1 MHLLNSIL
9 NGDNLKDTI
18 MKKIY
23 YLILGAVL
31 AMAVSCQEPQFIEP
45 TVDRQGITS
54 LTAYFT
60 TGKYVD
66 QELAKLNVTD
76 ENMDYYVIEIPWFFP
91 EETEDPTTIYMSN
104 LRIRAELAPNCKID
118 PPLTVLDLNQENK
131 FTFTN
136 NKGESRDII
145 ITGKRTK
152 FRRTDLI
159 SFNLLGTFPC
169 EGFVDNDLRKIY
181 LFTNDDLTGYTA
193 EVVPCVHA
201 TIKNPEQLAKPKD
214 YNKPQKITVVA
225 HDGVTET
232 EYTITKEAPTKIPYG
247 FNAGSAK
254 ELFSVNPG
262 NIGFPA
268 YTELV
273 NPSVG
278 VLEGKLVINMG
289 NGTAPKYLNGVTG
302 VLEGEL
308 NIGAVQADGMTSDE
322 GGNLVF
328 TNKAAGGEAVN
339 IYTMNSLSATPELFH
354 SFTNETTFVVGSV
367 VRVIGDIK
375 SDARMIL
382 THEGVSGVTS
392 ASIVT
397 QLVISG
403 GQVVEQAVIDYAAV
417 YPGWGETATHYAKVT
432 PVSLDPAGGVMV
444 SHYGN
449 SVTVGEDSHY
459 YLAHIDGKMSKSEK
473 DLFDV
478 DYCNWGK
485 NPNSMDAKRFNNATY
500 LAHFI
505 TTQFPAWGQYPGL
518 YIYDISSP
526 ATIKTADPVVMNSAL
541 KQYNETNAEASNA
554 SGDVVISQSA
564 DGFKLFV
571 YYFDH
576 YAQTIG
582 GYSVNCI
589 KM

>member
-1 MHLLNSIL
+1 MN
-9 NGDNLKDTI
+9 

-23 YLILGAVL
+23 YLILVAVL
-31 AMAVSCQEPQFIEP
+31 ALVASCQKPQFIPP
-45 TVDRQGITS
+45 TAERQGITS

-66 QELAKLNVTD
+66 QQLAKLDVTD
-76 ENMDYYVIEIPWFFP
+76 ENMDYFVIEIPWYFP
-91 EETEDPTTIYMSN
+91 EETEDPTTIYMSA

-136 NKGESRDII
+136 NKGESRPIT

-152 FRRTDLI
+152 FRRTDLM
-159 SFNLLGTFPC
+159 SFNVVGTFPC
-169 EGFVDNDLRKIY
+169 EGFIDNELRKVY
-181 LFTNDDLTGYTA
+181 LFTNDDLSGYTA
-193 EVVPCVHA
+193 EATACVHA
-201 TIKNPEQLAKPKD
+201 NIKNPEELAKPKD
-214 YNKPQKITVVA
+214 YNKPQTITVIA
-225 HDGVTET
+225 QDGVTET
-232 EYTITKEAPTKIPYG
+232 VYTITKEAPTKIPYG
-247 FNAGSAK
+247 FNAESAK

-262 NIGFPA
+262 NLGFPA

-273 NPSVG
+273 NPSIA
-278 VLEGKLVINMG
+278 VLESKVVISMG
-289 NGTAPKYLNGVTG
+289 NGTAPKYLNGITG

-308 NIGAVQADGMTSDE
+308 NLGAAKADGMTSDE
-322 GGNLVF
+322 GGNLIL
-328 TNKAAGGEAVN
+328 TNKAAGGETVN
-339 IYTMNSLSATPELFH
+339 IYTTNSLTATPELFY
-354 SFTNETTFVVGSV
+354 SFTNESTLVVGNV

-392 ASIVT
+392 TGLVT
-397 QLVISG
+397 QLVIRD
-403 GQVVEQAVIDYAAV
+403 GQVVEKTSVDYLSV

-432 PVSLDPAGGVMV
+432 PVSVDLASGVMV

-449 SVTVGEDSHY
+449 SVTIGEDSHY
-459 YLAHIDGKMSKSEK
+459 FLAYIDGKMNKTEK

-485 NPNSMDAKRFNNATY
+485 SPNSMDAKRFNNATY
-500 LAHFI
+500 LAHFV
-505 TTQFPAWGQYPGL
+505 TTQFPAWGQNPGL
-518 YIYDISSP
+518 YIYDISTP
-526 ATIKTADPVVMNSAL
+526 ASIKAADPVVKNMSIT
-541 KQYNETNAEASNA
+541 QYNAQNAEASNA

-564 DGFKLFV
+564 DGFKMFV

>member
-1 MHLLNSIL
+1 
-9 NGDNLKDTI
+9 

-23 YLILGAVL
+23 YLILVAVL
-31 AMAVSCQEPQFIEP
+31 ALVASCQKPQFIPP
-45 TVDRQGITS
+45 TAERQGITS

-66 QELAKLNVTD
+66 QQLAKLDVTD
-76 ENMDYYVIEIPWFFP
+76 ENMDYFVIEIPWYFP
-91 EETEDPTTIYMSN
+91 EETEDPTTIYMSA

-136 NKGESRDII
+136 NKGESRPIT

-152 FRRTDLI
+152 FRRTDLM
-159 SFNLLGTFPC
+159 SFNVVGTFPC
-169 EGFVDNDLRKIY
+169 EGFIDNDLRKVY
-181 LFTNDDLTGYTA
+181 LFTNDDLSGYTA
-193 EVVPCVHA
+193 EATACVHA
-201 TIKNPEQLAKPKD
+201 SIKNPEELAKPKD
-214 YNKPQKITVVA
+214 YNKPQTITVIA
-225 HDGVTET
+225 QDGVTET

-247 FNAGSAK
+247 FNAESAK

-262 NIGFPA
+262 NLGFPA

-273 NPSVG
+273 NPSIA
-278 VLEGKLVINMG
+278 VLESKVVISMG
-289 NGTAPKYLNGVTG
+289 NGTAPKYLNGITG

-308 NIGAVQADGMTSDE
+308 NLGAAKADGMTSDE
-322 GGNLVF
+322 GGNLIL
-328 TNKAAGGEAVN
+328 TNKAAGGETVN
-339 IYTMNSLSATPELFH
+339 IYTTNSLTAAPELFY
-354 SFTNETTFVVGSV
+354 SFTNESTLVVGNV

-392 ASIVT
+392 TGLVT
-397 QLVISG
+397 QLVIRG
-403 GQVVEQAVIDYAAV
+403 GQVVEKTSVDYLSV

-432 PVSLDPAGGVMV
+432 PVSVDLASGVMV

-449 SVTVGEDSHY
+449 SVTIGEDSHY
-459 YLAHIDGKMSKSEK
+459 FLAYIDGKMNKTEK

-485 NPNSMDAKRFNNATY
+485 SPNSMDAKRFNNATY
-500 LAHFI
+500 LAHFV
-505 TTQFPAWGQYPGL
+505 TTQFPAWGQNPGL
-518 YIYDISSP
+518 YIYDISTP
-526 ATIKTADPVVMNSAL
+526 ASIKAADPVVKNMSIT
-541 KQYNETNAEASNA
+541 QYNAQNAEASNA

-564 DGFKLFV
+564 DGFKMFV

>member
-1 MHLLNSIL
+1 
-9 NGDNLKDTI
+9 

-23 YLILGAVL
+23 YLILVAVL
-31 AMAVSCQEPQFIEP
+31 ALVASCQKPQFIPP
-45 TVDRQGITS
+45 TAERQGITS

-66 QELAKLNVTD
+66 QQLAKLDVTD
-76 ENMDYYVIEIPWFFP
+76 ENMDYFVIEIPWYFP
-91 EETEDPTTIYMSN
+91 EETEDPTTIYMSA

-136 NKGESRDII
+136 NKGESRPIT

-152 FRRTDLI
+152 FRRTDLM
-159 SFNLLGTFPC
+159 SFNVVGTFPC
-169 EGFVDNDLRKIY
+169 EGFIDNELRKVY
-181 LFTNDDLTGYTA
+181 LFTNDDLSGYTA
-193 EVVPCVHA
+193 EATACVHA
-201 TIKNPEQLAKPKD
+201 SIKNPEELAKPKD
-214 YNKPQKITVVA
+214 YNKPQTITVIA
-225 HDGVTET
+225 QDGVTET

-247 FNAGSAK
+247 FNAESAK

-262 NIGFPA
+262 NLGFPA

-273 NPSVG
+273 NPSIA
-278 VLEGKLVINMG
+278 VLESKVVISMG
-289 NGTAPKYLNGVTG
+289 NGTAPKYLNGITG

-308 NIGAVQADGMTSDE
+308 NLGAAKADGMTSDE
-322 GGNLVF
+322 GGNLIL
-328 TNKAAGGEAVN
+328 TNKATGGETVN
-339 IYTMNSLSATPELFH
+339 IYTTNSLTAAPELFY
-354 SFTNETTFVVGSV
+354 SFTNESTLVVGNV

-392 ASIVT
+392 TGLVT
-397 QLVISG
+397 QLVIRD
-403 GQVVEQAVIDYAAV
+403 GQVVEKTSVDYLSV

-432 PVSLDPAGGVMV
+432 PVSVDLASGVMV

-449 SVTVGEDSHY
+449 SVTIGEDSHY
-459 YLAHIDGKMSKSEK
+459 FLAYIDGKMNKTEK

-485 NPNSMDAKRFNNATY
+485 SPNSMDAKRFNNATY
-500 LAHFI
+500 LAHFV
-505 TTQFPAWGQYPGL
+505 TTQFPAWGQNPGL
-518 YIYDISSP
+518 YIYDISTP
-526 ATIKTADPVVMNSAL
+526 ASIKAADPVVKNMSIT
-541 KQYNETNAEASNA
+541 QYNAQNAEASNA

-564 DGFKLFV
+564 DGFKMFV

-589 KM
+589 NM

>member
-1 MHLLNSIL
+1 MN
-9 NGDNLKDTI
+9 

-23 YLILGAVL
+23 YLISVAVL
-31 AMAVSCQEPQFIEP
+31 ALVASCQKPQFIPP
-45 TVDRQGITS
+45 TAERQGITS

-66 QELAKLNVTD
+66 QQLAKLDVTD
-76 ENMDYYVIEIPWFFP
+76 ENMDYFVIEIPWYFP
-91 EETEDPTTIYMSN
+91 EETEDPTTIYMSA

-136 NKGESRDII
+136 NKGESRPIT

-152 FRRTDLI
+152 FRRTDLM
-159 SFNLLGTFPC
+159 SFNVVGTFPC
-169 EGFVDNDLRKIY
+169 EGFIDNELRKVY
-181 LFTNDDLTGYTA
+181 LFTNDDLSGYTA
-193 EVVPCVHA
+193 EATACVHA
-201 TIKNPEQLAKPKD
+201 NIKNPEELAKPKD
-214 YNKPQKITVVA
+214 YNKPQTITVIA
-225 HDGVTET
+225 QDGVTET

-247 FNAGSAK
+247 FNAESAK

-262 NIGFPA
+262 NLGFPA

-273 NPSVG
+273 NPSIA
-278 VLEGKLVINMG
+278 VLESKVVISMG
-289 NGTAPKYLNGVTG
+289 NGTAPKYLNGITG

-308 NIGAVQADGMTSDE
+308 NLGAAKADGMTSDE
-322 GGNLVF
+322 GGNLIL
-328 TNKAAGGEAVN
+328 TNKAAGGETVN
-339 IYTMNSLSATPELFH
+339 IYTTNSLTAAPELFY
-354 SFTNETTFVVGSV
+354 SFTNESTLVVGNV

-392 ASIVT
+392 TGLVT
-397 QLVISG
+397 QLVIRD
-403 GQVVEQAVIDYAAV
+403 GQVVEKTSVDYLSV

-432 PVSLDPAGGVMV
+432 PVSVDLASGVMV

-449 SVTVGEDSHY
+449 SVTIGEDSHY
-459 YLAHIDGKMSKSEK
+459 FLAYIDGKMNKTEK

-485 NPNSMDAKRFNNATY
+485 SPNSMDAKRFNNATY
-500 LAHFI
+500 LAHFV
-505 TTQFPAWGQYPGL
+505 TTQFPAWGQNPGL
-518 YIYDISSP
+518 YIYDISTP
-526 ATIKTADPVVMNSAL
+526 ASIKAADPVVKNMSIT
-541 KQYNETNAEASNA
+541 QYNAQNAEASNA

-564 DGFKLFV
+564 DGFKMFV

>member
-1 MHLLNSIL
+1 MN
-9 NGDNLKDTI
+9 

-23 YLILGAVL
+23 YLILVAVL
-31 AMAVSCQEPQFIEP
+31 ALVASCQKPQFIPP
-45 TVDRQGITS
+45 TAERQGITS

-66 QELAKLNVTD
+66 QQLAKLDVTD
-76 ENMDYYVIEIPWFFP
+76 ENMDYFVIEIPWYFP
-91 EETEDPTTIYMSN
+91 EETEDPTTIYMSA

-136 NKGESRDII
+136 NKGESRPIT

-152 FRRTDLI
+152 FRRTDLM
-159 SFNLLGTFPC
+159 SFNVVGTFPC
-169 EGFVDNDLRKIY
+169 EGFIDNDLRKVY
-181 LFTNDDLTGYTA
+181 LFTNDDLSGYTA
-193 EVVPCVHA
+193 EATACVHA
-201 TIKNPEQLAKPKD
+201 SIKNPEELAKPKD
-214 YNKPQKITVVA
+214 YNKPQTITVIA
-225 HDGVTET
+225 QDGVTET

-247 FNAGSAK
+247 FNAESAK

-262 NIGFPA
+262 NLGFPA

-273 NPSVG
+273 NPSIA
-278 VLEGKLVINMG
+278 VLESKVVISMG
-289 NGTAPKYLNGVTG
+289 NGTAPKYLNGITG

-308 NIGAVQADGMTSDE
+308 NLGAAKADGMTSDE
-322 GGNLVF
+322 GGNLIL
-328 TNKAAGGEAVN
+328 TNKAAGGETVN
-339 IYTMNSLSATPELFH
+339 IYTTNSLTAAPELFY
-354 SFTNETTFVVGSV
+354 SFTNESTLVVGNV

-392 ASIVT
+392 TGLVT
-397 QLVISG
+397 QLVIRG
-403 GQVVEQAVIDYAAV
+403 GQVVEKTSVDYLSV

-432 PVSLDPAGGVMV
+432 PVSVDLASGVMV

-449 SVTVGEDSHY
+449 SVTIGEDSHY
-459 YLAHIDGKMSKSEK
+459 FLAYIDGKMNKTEK

-485 NPNSMDAKRFNNATY
+485 SPNSMDAKRFNNATY
-500 LAHFI
+500 LAHFV
-505 TTQFPAWGQYPGL
+505 TTQFPAWGQNPGL
-518 YIYDISSP
+518 YIYDISTP
-526 ATIKTADPVVMNSAL
+526 ASIKAADPVVKNMSIT
-541 KQYNETNAEASNA
+541 QYNAQNAEASNA

-564 DGFKLFV
+564 DGFKMFV

>member
-1 MHLLNSIL
+1 MN
-9 NGDNLKDTI
+9 

-23 YLILGAVL
+23 YLILVAVL
-31 AMAVSCQEPQFIEP
+31 ALVASCQKPQFIPP
-45 TVDRQGITS
+45 TAERQGITS

-66 QELAKLNVTD
+66 QQLAKLDVTD
-76 ENMDYYVIEIPWFFP
+76 ENMDYFVIEIPWYFP
-91 EETEDPTTIYMSN
+91 EETEDPTTIYMSA

-136 NKGESRDII
+136 NKGESRPIT

-152 FRRTDLI
+152 FRRTDLM
-159 SFNLLGTFPC
+159 SFNVVGTFPC
-169 EGFVDNDLRKIY
+169 EGFIDNELRKVY
-181 LFTNDDLTGYTA
+181 LFTNDDLSGYTA
-193 EVVPCVHA
+193 EATACVHA
-201 TIKNPEQLAKPKD
+201 NIKNPEELAKPKD
-214 YNKPQKITVVA
+214 YNKPQTITVIA
-225 HDGVTET
+225 QDGVTET

-262 NIGFPA
+262 NLGFPA

-273 NPSVG
+273 NPSIA
-278 VLEGKLVINMG
+278 VLESKVVISMG
-289 NGTAPKYLNGVTG
+289 NGTAPKYLNGITG

-308 NIGAVQADGMTSDE
+308 NLGAAKADGMTSDE
-322 GGNLVF
+322 GGNLIL
-328 TNKAAGGEAVN
+328 TNKAAGGETVN
-339 IYTMNSLSATPELFH
+339 IYTTNSLTAAPELFY
-354 SFTNETTFVVGSV
+354 SFTNESTLVVGTV

-392 ASIVT
+392 TGLVT
-397 QLVISG
+397 QLVIRD
-403 GQVVEQAVIDYAAV
+403 GQVVEKTSVDYLSV

-432 PVSLDPAGGVMV
+432 PVSVDLASGVMV

-449 SVTVGEDSHY
+449 SVTIGEDSHY
-459 YLAHIDGKMSKSEK
+459 FLAYIDGKMNKTEK

-485 NPNSMDAKRFNNATY
+485 SPNSMDAKRYNNATY
-500 LAHFI
+500 LAHFV
-505 TTQFPAWGQYPGL
+505 TTQFPAWGQNPGL
-518 YIYDISSP
+518 YIYDISTP
-526 ATIKTADPVVMNSAL
+526 ASIKAADPVVKNMSIT
-541 KQYNETNAEASNA
+541 QYNEQNAEASNA

-564 DGFKLFV
+564 DGFKMFV

>member
-1 MHLLNSIL
+1 MRSLSSIL
-9 NGDNLKDTI
+9 NGNNLIDWN
-18 MKKIY
+18 MKRIY
-23 YLILGAVL
+23 YLIFVAVL
-31 AMAVSCQEPQFIEP
+31 ALAASCQEPQFIEP
-45 TVDRQGITS
+45 TVERQGITS

-66 QELAKLNVTD
+66 QQLAKLDVAD

-118 PPLTVLDLNQENK
+118 PPLTVLDLNQENH

-136 NKGESRDII
+136 NKGESRPIV

-152 FRRTDLI
+152 FRRTDLM
-159 SFNLLGTFPC
+159 SFNVVGTFPC
-169 EGFVDNDLRKIY
+169 EGFIDNDLRKIY
-181 LFTNDDLTGYTA
+181 LFTNDDLSGYTA
-193 EVVPCVHA
+193 EASACVHA

-214 YNKPQKITVVA
+214 YNQPQKITVVA

-247 FNAGSAK
+247 FNAESAK
-254 ELFSVNPG
+254 EIFSVNPL
-262 NIGFPA
+262 NLGFPA
-268 YTELV
+268 YTEAK
-273 NPSVG
+273 NPSIA
-278 VLEGKLVINMG
+278 VLESKVVISMG
-289 NGTAPKYLNGVTG
+289 DGTAPKYLHGITG

-308 NIGAVQADGMTSDE
+308 NLGAAKADGMTSDE
-322 GGNLVF
+322 GGNLIL
-328 TNKAAGGEAVN
+328 TNKAAGGETVN
-339 IYTMNSLSATPELFH
+339 IYTTNTLSAAPQLYY
-354 SFTNETTFVVGSV
+354 SFTNETTFVVGNV

-382 THEGVSGVTS
+382 THEGVSGVTT

-397 QLVISG
+397 ELVIRG
-403 GQVVEQAVIDYAAV
+403 GAVVEQNLIDYAAV
-417 YPGWGETATHYAKVT
+417 YPGWGETSIHYAKVT
-432 PVSLDPAGGVMV
+432 PVSVDPAAGVMV

-449 SVTVGEDSHY
+449 SVTIGEDSHY

-485 NPNSMDAKRFNNATY
+485 NPNSMDAKRYNNATY

-505 TTQFPAWGQYPGL
+505 TSQFPAWGQWPGL
-518 YIYDISSP
+518 YIYDISTP
-526 ATIKTADPVVMNSAL
+526 ATIKNADPVVMNSQI
-541 KQYNETNAEASNA
+541 KQYNEQNAEASNA
-554 SGDVVISQSA
+554 CGDVVIAQSA
-564 DGFKLFV
+564 DGFKMFV

-576 YAQTIG
+576 YAQAIG

>member
-1 MHLLNSIL
+1 
-9 NGDNLKDTI
+9 

-23 YLILGAVL
+23 YLLFVSAL
-31 AMAVSCQEPQFIEP
+31 ALFSSCQEPEYIEP
-45 TVDRQGITS
+45 TAERQGITS

-60 TGKYVD
+60 TGKFVD
-66 QELAKLNVTD
+66 QQLAKLDVTD
-76 ENMDYYVIEIPWFFP
+76 ENQDYFVIEIPWFFP

-118 PPLTVLDLNQENK
+118 PPLTVLDLNQENH
-131 FTFTN
+131 FTFTDN
-136 NKGESRDII
+136 DGTSRPIV

-159 SFNLLGTFPC
+159 SFNVIGTFGC
-169 EGFVDNDLRKIY
+169 EGFVDNDARKIY
-181 LFTNDDLTGYTA
+181 LFTNDDLNGYTA
-193 EVVPCVHA
+193 EAVPCVHA
-201 TIKNPEQLAKPKD
+201 TIKNAEALARPRD
-214 YNKPQKITVVA
+214 YNKPQTITIVA

-247 FNAGSAK
+247 FNQGSAK
-254 ELFSVNPG
+254 QLFSLNPA
-262 NIGFPA
+262 NLGFPA
-268 YTELV
+268 YNEAV
-273 NPSVG
+273 NPSVA
-278 VLEGKLVINMG
+278 VLASKLVISMG

-308 NIGAVQADGMTSDE
+308 NLGSAVADGMTSDAA
-322 GGNLVF
+322 GNLIL
-328 TNKAAGGEAVN
+328 TNKAAGGETVN
-339 IYTMNSLSATPELFH
+339 IYTTNTLAGAPQLYY
-354 SFTNETTFVVGSV
+354 SFTNETTFVVGNV

-382 THEGVSGVTS
+382 THEGVSGVTVS
-392 ASIVT
+392 NIVT
-397 QLVISG
+397 ELVIRG
-403 GQVVEQAVIDYAAV
+403 GEVVEKNVIDYSPA
-417 YPGWGETATHYAKVT
+417 YPGWGETAIHYAKVT
-432 PVSLDPAGGVMV
+432 PVSVEPADGVMI
-444 SHYGN
+444 SSYSNG
-449 SVTVGEDSHY
+449 VTIGEDSHY
-459 YLAHIDGKMSKSEK
+459 YLAYINGKMAKSEK

-485 NPNSMDAKRFNNATY
+485 NPNSMTSMVYNNATY

-505 TTQFPAWGQYPGL
+505 TSQFPAWGQTPGL
-518 YIYDISSP
+518 YIYDISTPSQ
-526 ATIKTADPVVMNSAL
+526 IKAAEPVLMNM
-541 KQYNETNAEASNA
+541 NIEHFNITNAEASNA
-554 SGDVVISQSA
+554 CGDVIMSQSA

-582 GYSVNCI
+582 GYSVNSI

>member
-1 MHLLNSIL
+1 MN
-9 NGDNLKDTI
+9 

-23 YLILGAVL
+23 YLILVAVL
-31 AMAVSCQEPQFIEP
+31 ALVASCQKPQFIPP
-45 TVDRQGITS
+45 TAERQGITS

-66 QELAKLNVTD
+66 QQLAKLDVTD
-76 ENMDYYVIEIPWFFP
+76 ENMDYFVIEIPWYFP
-91 EETEDPTTIYMSN
+91 EETEDPTTIYMSA

-136 NKGESRDII
+136 NKGESRPIT

-152 FRRTDLI
+152 FRRTDLM
-159 SFNLLGTFPC
+159 SFNVVGTFPC
-169 EGFVDNDLRKIY
+169 EGFIDNELRKVY
-181 LFTNDDLTGYTA
+181 LFTNDDLSGYTA
-193 EVVPCVHA
+193 EATACVHA
-201 TIKNPEQLAKPKD
+201 NIKNPEELAKPKD
-214 YNKPQKITVVA
+214 YNKPQTITVIA
-225 HDGVTET
+225 QDGVTET

-247 FNAGSAK
+247 FNAESAK

-262 NIGFPA
+262 NLGFPA

-273 NPSVG
+273 NPSIA
-278 VLEGKLVINMG
+278 VLESKVVISMG
-289 NGTAPKYLNGVTG
+289 NGTAPKYLNGITG

-308 NIGAVQADGMTSDE
+308 NLGAAKADGMTSDE
-322 GGNLVF
+322 GGNLIL
-328 TNKAAGGEAVN
+328 TNKAAGGETVN
-339 IYTMNSLSATPELFH
+339 IYTTNSLTAAPELFY
-354 SFTNETTFVVGSV
+354 SFTNESTLVVGNV

-392 ASIVT
+392 TGLVT
-397 QLVISG
+397 QLVIRG
-403 GQVVEQAVIDYAAV
+403 GQVVEKTSVDYLSV

-432 PVSLDPAGGVMV
+432 PVSVDLASGVMV

-449 SVTVGEDSHY
+449 SVTIGEDSHY
-459 YLAHIDGKMSKSEK
+459 FLAYIDGKMNKTEK

-485 NPNSMDAKRFNNATY
+485 SPNSMDAKRFNNATY
-500 LAHFI
+500 LAHFV
-505 TTQFPAWGQYPGL
+505 TTQFPAWGQNPGL
-518 YIYDISSP
+518 YIYDISTP
-526 ATIKTADPVVMNSAL
+526 ASIKAADPVVKNMSIT
-541 KQYNETNAEASNA
+541 QYNAQNAEASNA

-564 DGFKLFV
+564 DGFKMFV

>member
-1 MHLLNSIL
+1 MN
-9 NGDNLKDTI
+9 

-23 YLILGAVL
+23 YLILVAVL
-31 AMAVSCQEPQFIEP
+31 ALTASCQKPQFIEP
-45 TVDRQGITS
+45 TAERQGITS

-66 QELAKLNVTD
+66 QQLAKLDVTD
-76 ENMDYYVIEIPWFFP
+76 ENMDYFVIEIPWYFP
-91 EETEDPTTIYMSN
+91 EETEDPTTIYMSA

-136 NKGESRDII
+136 NKGESRPIT

-152 FRRTDLI
+152 FRRTDLM
-159 SFNLLGTFPC
+159 SFNVVGTFPC
-169 EGFVDNDLRKIY
+169 EGFIDNELRKVY
-181 LFTNDDLTGYTA
+181 LFTNDDLSGYTA
-193 EVVPCVHA
+193 EATACVHA
-201 TIKNPEQLAKPKD
+201 TIKNPEELAKPKD
-214 YNKPQKITVVA
+214 YNKPQTITVIA
-225 HDGVTET
+225 QDGVTET

-247 FNAGSAK
+247 FNAASAK

-262 NIGFPA
+262 NLGFPA

-273 NPSVG
+273 NPSIA
-278 VLEGKLVINMG
+278 VLETKVVISMG
-289 NGTAPKYLNGVTG
+289 NGTAPKYLNGITG

-308 NIGAVQADGMTSDE
+308 NLGAAKADGMTSDE
-322 GGNLVF
+322 GGNLIL
-328 TNKAAGGEAVN
+328 TNKAAGGETVN
-339 IYTMNSLSATPELFH
+339 IYTTNSLTAAPELFY
-354 SFTNETTFVVGSV
+354 SFTNESTLVVGNV

-392 ASIVT
+392 SGLVT
-397 QLVISG
+397 QLVIRG
-403 GQVVEQAVIDYAAV
+403 GQVVEKTTVDYLSV

-432 PVSLDPAGGVMV
+432 PVSVDLASGVMV

-449 SVTVGEDSHY
+449 SVTIGEDSHY
-459 YLAHIDGKMSKSEK
+459 YLAYIDGKMNKTEK

-485 NPNSMDAKRFNNATY
+485 SPNSMDAKRFNNATY
-500 LAHFI
+500 LAHFV
-505 TTQFPAWGQYPGL
+505 TTQFPAWGQNPGL
-518 YIYDISSP
+518 YIYDISTP
-526 ATIKTADPVVMNSAL
+526 ASIKAADPVVKNMAIT
-541 KQYNETNAEASNA
+541 QYNAQNAEVSNA

-564 DGFKLFV
+564 DGFKMFV

>member
-1 MHLLNSIL
+1 MN
-9 NGDNLKDTI
+9 

-23 YLILGAVL
+23 YLILVAVL
-31 AMAVSCQEPQFIEP
+31 ALVASCQKPQFVPP
-45 TVDRQGITS
+45 TAERQGITS

-66 QELAKLNVTD
+66 QQLAKLEVTD
-76 ENMDYYVIEIPWFFP
+76 ENMDYFVIEIPWYFP
-91 EETEDPTTIYMSN
+91 EETEDPTTIYMSA

-136 NKGESRDII
+136 NKGESRPIT

-152 FRRTDLI
+152 FRRTDLM
-159 SFNLLGTFPC
+159 SFNVVGTFPC
-169 EGFVDNDLRKIY
+169 EGFIDNELRKVY
-181 LFTNDDLTGYTA
+181 LFTNDDLSGYTA
-193 EVVPCVHA
+193 EATACVHA
-201 TIKNPEQLAKPKD
+201 NIKNPEELAKPKD
-214 YNKPQKITVVA
+214 YNKPQTITVIA
-225 HDGVTET
+225 QDGVTET

-247 FNAGSAK
+247 FNAESAK

-262 NIGFPA
+262 NLGFPA

-273 NPSVG
+273 NPSIA
-278 VLEGKLVINMG
+278 VLESKVVISMG
-289 NGTAPKYLNGVTG
+289 NGTAPKYLNGITG

-308 NIGAVQADGMTSDE
+308 NLGAAKADGMTSDE
-322 GGNLVF
+322 GGNLIL
-328 TNKAAGGEAVN
+328 TNKAAGGETVN
-339 IYTMNSLSATPELFH
+339 IYTTNSLTAAPELFY
-354 SFTNETTFVVGSV
+354 SFTNESTLVVGNV

-392 ASIVT
+392 TGLVT
-397 QLVISG
+397 QLVIRD
-403 GQVVEQAVIDYAAV
+403 GQVVEKTSVDYLSV

-432 PVSLDPAGGVMV
+432 PVSVDLASGVMV

-449 SVTVGEDSHY
+449 SVTIGEDSHY
-459 YLAHIDGKMSKSEK
+459 FLAYIDGKMNKTEK

-485 NPNSMDAKRFNNATY
+485 SPNSMDAKRFNNATY
-500 LAHFI
+500 LAHFV
-505 TTQFPAWGQYPGL
+505 TTQFPAWGQNPGL
-518 YIYDISSP
+518 YIYDISTP
-526 ATIKTADPVVMNSAL
+526 ASIKAADPVVKNMSIT
-541 KQYNETNAEASNA
+541 QYNAQNAEASNA

-564 DGFKLFV
+564 DGFKMFV

>member
-1 MHLLNSIL
+1 
-9 NGDNLKDTI
+9 

-23 YLILGAVL
+23 YLILVAVL
-31 AMAVSCQEPQFIEP
+31 ALTASCQKPQFIEP
-45 TVDRQGITS
+45 TAERQGITS

-66 QELAKLNVTD
+66 QQLAKLDVTD
-76 ENMDYYVIEIPWFFP
+76 ENMDYFVIEIPWYFP
-91 EETEDPTTIYMSN
+91 EETEDPTTIYMAA

-136 NKGESRDII
+136 NKGESRPIT

-152 FRRTDLI
+152 FRRTDLM
-159 SFNLLGTFPC
+159 SFNVVGTFPC
-169 EGFVDNDLRKIY
+169 EGFIDNELRKVY
-181 LFTNDDLTGYTA
+181 LFTNDDLSGYTA
-193 EVVPCVHA
+193 EATACVHA
-201 TIKNPEQLAKPKD
+201 NIKNPEELAKPKD
-214 YNKPQKITVVA
+214 YNKPQTITVIA
-225 HDGVTET
+225 QDGVTET

-262 NIGFPA
+262 NLGFPA

-273 NPSVG
+273 NPSIA
-278 VLEGKLVINMG
+278 VLESKVVISMG
-289 NGTAPKYLNGVTG
+289 NGTAPKYLNGITG

-308 NIGAVQADGMTSDE
+308 NLGAAKADGMTSDE
-322 GGNLVF
+322 GGNLIL
-328 TNKAAGGEAVN
+328 TNKAAGGETVN
-339 IYTMNSLSATPELFH
+339 IYTTNSLTAAPELFY
-354 SFTNETTFVVGSV
+354 SFTNESTLVVGNV

-382 THEGVSGVTS
+382 THEGVAGVTS
-392 ASIVT
+392 SGLVT
-397 QLVISG
+397 QLVIRG
-403 GQVVEQAVIDYAAV
+403 GQVVEKTSVDYLSV

-432 PVSLDPAGGVMV
+432 PVSVDLASGVMV

-449 SVTVGEDSHY
+449 SVTIGEDSHY
-459 YLAHIDGKMSKSEK
+459 YLAYIDGKMNKTEK

-485 NPNSMDAKRFNNATY
+485 SPNSMDAKRFNNATY
-500 LAHFI
+500 LAHFV
-505 TTQFPAWGQYPGL
+505 TTQFPAWGQNPGL
-518 YIYDISSP
+518 YIYDISTP
-526 ATIKTADPVVMNSAL
+526 ASIKAADPVVKNMSIT
-541 KQYNETNAEASNA
+541 QYNAQNAEASNA

-564 DGFKLFV
+564 DGFKMFV

>member
-1 MHLLNSIL
+1 
-9 NGDNLKDTI
+9 
-18 MKKIY
+18 MKRIY
-23 YLILGAVL
+23 YIIFAAVL
-31 AMAVSCQEPQFIEP
+31 LLAASCQKPQFIEP
-45 TVDRQGITS
+45 TTERQGITS

-66 QELAKLNVTD
+66 QQLAKLDVTD

-104 LRIRAELAPNCKID
+104 LRIRAELAPDCRID

-136 NKGESRDII
+136 NKGESRDIV

-159 SFNLLGTFPC
+159 SFNVIGTFPC

-181 LFTNDDLTGYTA
+181 LFTNDDLNGYTA
-193 EVVPCVHA
+193 EAVTCVHA
-201 TIKNPEQLAKPKD
+201 SIKNPEQLAKPKD
-214 YNKPQKITVVA
+214 YNQPQTITVVA

-232 EYTITKEAPTKIPYG
+232 EYTITKENPTKIPYG
-247 FNAGSAK
+247 FNAESAK
-254 ELFSVNPG
+254 ELFSINPG
-262 NIGFPA
+262 NIGFPE
-268 YTELV
+268 YTAAV

-278 VLEGKLVINMG
+278 VLETKLVISMG
-289 NGTAPKYLNGVTG
+289 DGTAPKYLNGITG
-302 VLEGEL
+302 VLEGEINL
-308 NIGAVQADGMTSDE
+308 GAAKADGMTSDE
-322 GGNLVF
+322 AGNLIL
-328 TNKAAGGEAVN
+328 TNKAAGGEVVN
-339 IYTMNSLSATPELFH
+339 IYTTNSLSAAPELYY
-354 SFTNETTFVVGSV
+354 SFTNETTFVVGNV
-367 VRVIGDIK
+367 VRVIGDVK
-375 SDARMIL
+375 TDARMIL
-382 THEGVSGVTS
+382 THEGVSGVTTC
-392 ASIVT
+392 SIVT
-397 QLVISG
+397 ELVIRG
-403 GQVVEQAVIDYAAV
+403 GQVVEQNVVDYSSA
-417 YPGWGETATHYAKVT
+417 YPGWGETAIHYAKVT
-432 PVSLDPAGGVMV
+432 PVSVDPANGVMI
-444 SHYGN
+444 SSYSN

-459 YLAHIDGKMSKSEK
+459 YLAYIDGKMSKSEK

-485 NPNSMDAKRFNNATY
+485 NPNSMDAKRYNNATY

-518 YIYDISSP
+518 YIYDISNPS
-526 ATIKTADPVVMNSAL
+526 TIKTADPVVMNSAL
-541 KQYNETNAEASNA
+541 TQYNETNAESSN
-554 SGDVVISQSA
+554 SCGDVVISQSA

-576 YAQTIG
+576 YGQTIG

>member
-1 MHLLNSIL
+1 MN
-9 NGDNLKDTI
+9 

-23 YLILGAVL
+23 YLILVAVL
-31 AMAVSCQEPQFIEP
+31 ALTASCQKPQFIEP
-45 TVDRQGITS
+45 TAERQGITS

-66 QELAKLNVTD
+66 QQLAKLDVTD
-76 ENMDYYVIEIPWFFP
+76 ANMDYFVIEIPWYFP
-91 EETEDPTTIYMSN
+91 EETEDPTTIYMSA

-136 NKGESRDII
+136 NKGESRPIT

-152 FRRTDLI
+152 FRRTDLM
-159 SFNLLGTFPC
+159 SFNVVGTFPC
-169 EGFVDNDLRKIY
+169 EGFIDNELRKVY
-181 LFTNDDLTGYTA
+181 LFTNDDLSGYTA
-193 EVVPCVHA
+193 EATACVHA
-201 TIKNPEQLAKPKD
+201 TIKNPEELAKPKD
-214 YNKPQKITVVA
+214 YNKPQTITVIA
-225 HDGVTET
+225 QDGVTET

-247 FNAGSAK
+247 FNAASAK

-262 NIGFPA
+262 NLGFPA

-273 NPSVG
+273 NPSIA
-278 VLEGKLVINMG
+278 VLETKVVISMG
-289 NGTAPKYLNGVTG
+289 NGTAPKYLNGITG

-308 NIGAVQADGMTSDE
+308 NLGAAKADGMTSDE
-322 GGNLVF
+322 GGNLIL
-328 TNKAAGGEAVN
+328 TNKAAGGETVN
-339 IYTMNSLSATPELFH
+339 IYTTNSLTAAPELFY
-354 SFTNETTFVVGSV
+354 SFTNESTLVVGNV

-382 THEGVSGVTS
+382 THEGVAGVTS
-392 ASIVT
+392 SGLVT
-397 QLVISG
+397 QLVIRG
-403 GQVVEQAVIDYAAV
+403 GQVVEKTSVDYLSV

-432 PVSLDPAGGVMV
+432 PVSVDLASGVMV

-449 SVTVGEDSHY
+449 SVTIGEDSHY
-459 YLAHIDGKMSKSEK
+459 YLAYIDGKMNKTEK

-485 NPNSMDAKRFNNATY
+485 SPNSMDAKRFNNATY
-500 LAHFI
+500 LAHFV
-505 TTQFPAWGQYPGL
+505 TTQFPAWGQNPGL
-518 YIYDISSP
+518 YIYDISTP
-526 ATIKTADPVVMNSAL
+526 ASIKAADPVVKNMSIT
-541 KQYNETNAEASNA
+541 QYNAQNAEDSNA

-564 DGFKLFV
+564 DGFKMFV

>member
-1 MHLLNSIL
+1 MN
-9 NGDNLKDTI
+9 

-23 YLILGAVL
+23 YLILVAVL
-31 AMAVSCQEPQFIEP
+31 ALTASCQKPQFIEP
-45 TVDRQGITS
+45 TAERQGITS

-66 QELAKLNVTD
+66 QQLAKLDVTD
-76 ENMDYYVIEIPWFFP
+76 ENMDYFVIEIPWYFP
-91 EETEDPTTIYMSN
+91 EETEDPTTIYMAA

-136 NKGESRDII
+136 NKGESRPIT

-152 FRRTDLI
+152 FRRTDLM
-159 SFNLLGTFPC
+159 SFNVVGTFPC
-169 EGFVDNDLRKIY
+169 EGFIDNELRKVY
-181 LFTNDDLTGYTA
+181 LFTNDDLSGYTA
-193 EVVPCVHA
+193 EATACVHA
-201 TIKNPEQLAKPKD
+201 NIKNPEELAKPKD
-214 YNKPQKITVVA
+214 YNKPQTITVIA
-225 HDGVTET
+225 QDGVTET

-262 NIGFPA
+262 NLGFPA

-273 NPSVG
+273 NPSIA
-278 VLEGKLVINMG
+278 VLETKVVISMG
-289 NGTAPKYLNGVTG
+289 NGTAPKYLNGITG

-308 NIGAVQADGMTSDE
+308 NLGAAKADGMTSDE
-322 GGNLVF
+322 GGNLIL
-328 TNKAAGGEAVN
+328 TNKAAGGETVN
-339 IYTMNSLSATPELFH
+339 IYTTNSLTAAPELFY
-354 SFTNETTFVVGSV
+354 SFTNESTLVVGNV

-382 THEGVSGVTS
+382 THEGVAGVTS
-392 ASIVT
+392 SGLVT
-397 QLVISG
+397 QLVIRG
-403 GQVVEQAVIDYAAV
+403 GQVVEKTSVDYLSV

-432 PVSLDPAGGVMV
+432 PVSVDLASGVMV

-449 SVTVGEDSHY
+449 SVTIGEDSHY
-459 YLAHIDGKMSKSEK
+459 YLAYIDGKMNKTEK

-485 NPNSMDAKRFNNATY
+485 SPNSMDAKRFNNATY
-500 LAHFI
+500 LAHFV
-505 TTQFPAWGQYPGL
+505 TTQFPAWGQNPGL
-518 YIYDISSP
+518 YIYDISTP
-526 ATIKTADPVVMNSAL
+526 ASIKAADPVVKNMSIT
-541 KQYNETNAEASNA
+541 QYNAQNAEASNA

-564 DGFKLFV
+564 DGFKMFV

>member
-1 MHLLNSIL
+1 MN
-9 NGDNLKDTI
+9 

-23 YLILGAVL
+23 YLILVAVL
-31 AMAVSCQEPQFIEP
+31 ALVASCQKPQFIPP
-45 TVDRQGITS
+45 TAERQGITS

-66 QELAKLNVTD
+66 QQLAKLDVTD
-76 ENMDYYVIEIPWFFP
+76 ENMDYFVIEIPWYFP
-91 EETEDPTTIYMSN
+91 EETEDPTTIYMSA

-136 NKGESRDII
+136 NKGESRPIT

-152 FRRTDLI
+152 FRRTDLM
-159 SFNLLGTFPC
+159 SFNVVGTFPC
-169 EGFVDNDLRKIY
+169 EGFIDNELRKVY
-181 LFTNDDLTGYTA
+181 LFTNDDLSGYTA
-193 EVVPCVHA
+193 EATACVHA
-201 TIKNPEQLAKPKD
+201 NIKNPEELAKPKD
-214 YNKPQKITVVA
+214 YNKPQTITVIA
-225 HDGVTET
+225 QDGVTET

-247 FNAGSAK
+247 FNAESAK

-262 NIGFPA
+262 NLGFPA

-273 NPSVG
+273 NPSIA
-278 VLEGKLVINMG
+278 VLESKVVISMG
-289 NGTAPKYLNGVTG
+289 NGTAPKYLNGITG

-308 NIGAVQADGMTSDE
+308 NLGAAKADGMTSDE
-322 GGNLVF
+322 GGNLIL
-328 TNKAAGGEAVN
+328 TNKAAGGETVN
-339 IYTMNSLSATPELFH
+339 IYTTNSLTAAPELFY
-354 SFTNETTFVVGSV
+354 SFTNESTLVVGNV

-392 ASIVT
+392 TGLVT
-397 QLVISG
+397 QLVIRD
-403 GQVVEQAVIDYAAV
+403 GQVVEKTSVDYLSV

-432 PVSLDPAGGVMV
+432 PVSVDLASGVMV

-449 SVTVGEDSHY
+449 SVTIGEDSHY
-459 YLAHIDGKMSKSEK
+459 FLAYIDGKMNKTEK

-485 NPNSMDAKRFNNATY
+485 SPNSMDAKRFNNATY
-500 LAHFI
+500 LAHFV
-505 TTQFPAWGQYPGL
+505 TTQFPAWGQNPGL
-518 YIYDISSP
+518 YIYDISTP
-526 ATIKTADPVVMNSAL
+526 ASIKAADPVVKNMSIT
-541 KQYNETNAEASNA
+541 QYNAQNAEASNA

-564 DGFKLFV
+564 DGFKMFV

-589 KM
+589 NM

>member
-1 MHLLNSIL
+1 
-9 NGDNLKDTI
+9 
-18 MKKIY
+18 MKKLY
-23 YLILGAVL
+23 YLMMVCILAV
-31 AMAVSCQEPQFIEP
+31 ASCQKPQFIPP
-45 TVDRQGITS
+45 TAERQGITS

-66 QELAKLNVTD
+66 QQLAKLDVTD
-76 ENMDYYVIEIPWFFP
+76 ENMDYFVIEIPWYFP
-91 EETEDPTTIYMSN
+91 EETEDPTTIYMSA

-136 NKGESRDII
+136 NKGESRPIT

-152 FRRTDLI
+152 FRRTDLM
-159 SFNLLGTFPC
+159 SFNVVGTFPC
-169 EGFVDNDLRKIY
+169 EGFIDNELRKVY
-181 LFTNDDLTGYTA
+181 LFTNDDLSGYTA
-193 EVVPCVHA
+193 EATACVHA
-201 TIKNPEQLAKPKD
+201 SIKNPEELAKPKD
-214 YNKPQKITVVA
+214 YNKPQTITVIA
-225 HDGVTET
+225 QDGVTET

-247 FNAGSAK
+247 FNAESAK

-262 NIGFPA
+262 NLGFPA

-273 NPSVG
+273 NPSIA
-278 VLEGKLVINMG
+278 VLESKVVISMG
-289 NGTAPKYLNGVTG
+289 NGTAPKYLNGITG

-308 NIGAVQADGMTSDE
+308 NLGAAKADGMTSDE
-322 GGNLVF
+322 GGNLIL
-328 TNKAAGGEAVN
+328 TNKAAGGETVN
-339 IYTMNSLSATPELFH
+339 IYTTNSLTAAPELFY
-354 SFTNETTFVVGSV
+354 SFTNESTLVVGNV
-367 VRVIGDIK
+367 VRVIGDIN

-392 ASIVT
+392 TGLVT
-397 QLVISG
+397 QLVIRD
-403 GQVVEQAVIDYAAV
+403 GQVVEKTSVDYLSV

-432 PVSLDPAGGVMV
+432 PVSVDLASGVMV

-449 SVTVGEDSHY
+449 SVTIGEDSHY
-459 YLAHIDGKMSKSEK
+459 FLAYIDGKMNKTEK

-485 NPNSMDAKRFNNATY
+485 SPNSMDAKRFNNATY
-500 LAHFI
+500 LAHFV
-505 TTQFPAWGQYPGL
+505 TTQFPAWGQNPGL
-518 YIYDISSP
+518 YIYDISTP
-526 ATIKTADPVVMNSAL
+526 ASIKAADPVVKNMSIT
-541 KQYNETNAEASNA
+541 QYNAQNAEASNA

-564 DGFKLFV
+564 DGFKMFV

>member
-1 MHLLNSIL
+1 MN
-9 NGDNLKDTI
+9 

-23 YLILGAVL
+23 YLILVAVL
-31 AMAVSCQEPQFIEP
+31 ALVASCQKPQFIPP
-45 TVDRQGITS
+45 TAERQGITS

-66 QELAKLNVTD
+66 QQLAKLDVTD
-76 ENMDYYVIEIPWFFP
+76 ENMDYFVIEIPWYFP
-91 EETEDPTTIYMSN
+91 EETEDPTTIYMAA

-136 NKGESRDII
+136 NKGESRPIT

-152 FRRTDLI
+152 FRRTDLM
-159 SFNLLGTFPC
+159 SFNVVGTFPC
-169 EGFVDNDLRKIY
+169 EGFIDNDLRKVY
-181 LFTNDDLTGYTA
+181 LFTNDDLSGYTA
-193 EVVPCVHA
+193 EATACVHA
-201 TIKNPEQLAKPKD
+201 TIKNPEELSKPKD
-214 YNKPQKITVVA
+214 YNKPQTITVVA

-247 FNAGSAK
+247 FNAESAK

-262 NIGFPA
+262 NLGFPA

-273 NPSVG
+273 NPSIA
-278 VLEGKLVINMG
+278 VLESKVVISMG
-289 NGTAPKYLNGVTG
+289 NGTAPKYLNGITG

-308 NIGAVQADGMTSDE
+308 NLGAAKADGMTSDE
-322 GGNLVF
+322 GGNLIL
-328 TNKAAGGEAVN
+328 TNKAAGGETVN
-339 IYTMNSLSATPELFH
+339 IYTTNSLTAAPELFY
-354 SFTNETTFVVGSV
+354 SFTNESTLVVGNV

-375 SDARMIL
+375 SDAHMIL

-392 ASIVT
+392 SGLVT
-397 QLVISG
+397 QLVIRG
-403 GQVVEQAVIDYAAV
+403 GQVVEKASVDYLSV

-432 PVSLDPAGGVMV
+432 PVSVDLASGVMV

-449 SVTVGEDSHY
+449 SVTIGEDSHY
-459 YLAHIDGKMSKSEK
+459 YLAYIDGKMNKTEK

-485 NPNSMDAKRFNNATY
+485 SPNSMDAKRFNTAPY
-500 LAHFI
+500 LAHFV
-505 TTQFPAWGQYPGL
+505 TTQFPAWGQNPGL
-518 YIYDISSP
+518 YIYDISTPSS
-526 ATIKTADPVVMNSAL
+526 IKAADPVVKNMAIT
-541 KQYNETNAEASNA
+541 QYNAQNAENSNA

-564 DGFKLFV
+564 DGFKMFV

-576 YAQTIG
+576 YAQAIG

>member
-1 MHLLNSIL
+1 MN
-9 NGDNLKDTI
+9 

-23 YLILGAVL
+23 YLILVAVL
-31 AMAVSCQEPQFIEP
+31 ALVASCQKPQFIPP
-45 TVDRQGITS
+45 TAERQGITS

-66 QELAKLNVTD
+66 QQLAKLDVTD
-76 ENMDYYVIEIPWFFP
+76 ENMDYFVIEIPWYFP
-91 EETEDPTTIYMSN
+91 EETEDPTTIYMSA

-136 NKGESRDII
+136 NKGESRPIT

-152 FRRTDLI
+152 FRRTDLM
-159 SFNLLGTFPC
+159 SFNVVGTFPC
-169 EGFVDNDLRKIY
+169 EGFIDNDLRKVY
-181 LFTNDDLTGYTA
+181 LFTNDDLSGYTA
-193 EVVPCVHA
+193 EATACVHA
-201 TIKNPEQLAKPKD
+201 SIKNPEELAKPKD
-214 YNKPQKITVVA
+214 YNKPQTITVIA
-225 HDGVTET
+225 QDGVTET

-247 FNAGSAK
+247 FNAESAK

-262 NIGFPA
+262 NLGFPA

-273 NPSVG
+273 NPSIA
-278 VLEGKLVINMG
+278 VLESKVVISMG
-289 NGTAPKYLNGVTG
+289 NGTAPKYLNGITG

-308 NIGAVQADGMTSDE
+308 NLGAAKADGMTSDE
-322 GGNLVF
+322 GGNLIL
-328 TNKAAGGEAVN
+328 TNKAAGGETVN
-339 IYTMNSLSATPELFH
+339 IYTTNSLAAAPELFY
-354 SFTNETTFVVGSV
+354 SFTNESTLVVGNV

-392 ASIVT
+392 TGLVT
-397 QLVISG
+397 QLVIRG
-403 GQVVEQAVIDYAAV
+403 GQVVEKTSVDYLSV

-432 PVSLDPAGGVMV
+432 PVSVDLASGVMV

-449 SVTVGEDSHY
+449 SVTIGEDSHY
-459 YLAHIDGKMSKSEK
+459 FLAYIDGKMNKTEK

-485 NPNSMDAKRFNNATY
+485 SPNSMDAKRFNNATY
-500 LAHFI
+500 LAHFV
-505 TTQFPAWGQYPGL
+505 TTQFPAWGQNPGL
-518 YIYDISSP
+518 YIYDISTP
-526 ATIKTADPVVMNSAL
+526 ASIKAADPVVKNMSIT
-541 KQYNETNAEASNA
+541 QYNAQNAEASNA

-564 DGFKLFV
+564 DGFKMFV

>member
-1 MHLLNSIL
+1 M
-9 NGDNLKDTI
+9 NGNKYTVMN

-23 YLILGAVL
+23 YLILVAVL
-31 AMAVSCQEPQFIEP
+31 ALTASCQKPQFIPP
-45 TVDRQGITS
+45 TAERQGITS

-66 QELAKLNVTD
+66 QQLAKLDVTD
-76 ENMDYYVIEIPWFFP
+76 ENMDYFVIEIPWYFP
-91 EETEDPTTIYMSN
+91 EETEDPTTIYMSA

-136 NKGESRDII
+136 NKGESRPIT

-152 FRRTDLI
+152 FRRTDLM
-159 SFNLLGTFPC
+159 SFNVVGTFPC
-169 EGFVDNDLRKIY
+169 EGFIDNELRKVY
-181 LFTNDDLTGYTA
+181 LFTNDDLSGYTA
-193 EVVPCVHA
+193 EATACVHA
-201 TIKNPEQLAKPKD
+201 NIKNPEELAKPKD
-214 YNKPQKITVVA
+214 YNKPQTITVIA
-225 HDGVTET
+225 QDGVTET

-262 NIGFPA
+262 NLGFPA

-273 NPSVG
+273 NPSIA
-278 VLEGKLVINMG
+278 VLGTKVVISMG
-289 NGTAPKYLNGVTG
+289 NGTAPKYLNGITG

-308 NIGAVQADGMTSDE
+308 NLGAAKADGMTSDE
-322 GGNLVF
+322 GGNLIL
-328 TNKAAGGEAVN
+328 TNKAAGGETVN
-339 IYTMNSLSATPELFH
+339 IYTTNSLTAVPELFY
-354 SFTNETTFVVGSV
+354 SFTNESTLVVGNV

-392 ASIVT
+392 SGLVT
-397 QLVISG
+397 QLVIRG
-403 GQVVEQAVIDYAAV
+403 GQVVEKTSVDYLSV

-432 PVSLDPAGGVMV
+432 PVSVDLASGVMV

-449 SVTVGEDSHY
+449 SVTIGEDSHY
-459 YLAHIDGKMSKSEK
+459 YLAYIDGKMNKTEK

-485 NPNSMDAKRFNNATY
+485 SPNSMDAKRFNNATY
-500 LAHFI
+500 LAHFV
-505 TTQFPAWGQYPGL
+505 TTQFPAWGQNPGL
-518 YIYDISSP
+518 YIYDISTP
-526 ATIKTADPVVMNSAL
+526 ASIKAADPVVKNMSIT
-541 KQYNETNAEASNA
+541 QYNAQNAEASNA

-564 DGFKLFV
+564 DGFKMFV

>member
-1 MHLLNSIL
+1 MN
-9 NGDNLKDTI
+9 

-23 YLILGAVL
+23 YLILVAVL
-31 AMAVSCQEPQFIEP
+31 ALVASCQKPQFIEP
-45 TVDRQGITS
+45 TAERQGITS

-66 QELAKLNVTD
+66 QQLAKLDVTD
-76 ENMDYYVIEIPWFFP
+76 ENMDYFVIEIPWYFP
-91 EETEDPTTIYMSN
+91 EETEDPTTIYMSA

-136 NKGESRDII
+136 NKGESRPIT

-152 FRRTDLI
+152 FRRTDLM
-159 SFNLLGTFPC
+159 SFNVVGTFPC
-169 EGFVDNDLRKIY
+169 EGFIDNELRKVY
-181 LFTNDDLTGYTA
+181 LFTNDDLSGYTA
-193 EVVPCVHA
+193 EATACVHA
-201 TIKNPEQLAKPKD
+201 TIKNPEELAKPKD
-214 YNKPQKITVVA
+214 YNKPQTITVIA
-225 HDGVTET
+225 QDGVTET

-247 FNAGSAK
+247 FNAASAK

-262 NIGFPA
+262 NLGFPA

-273 NPSVG
+273 NPSIA
-278 VLEGKLVINMG
+278 VLETKVVISMG
-289 NGTAPKYLNGVTG
+289 NGTAPKYLNGITG

-308 NIGAVQADGMTSDE
+308 NLGAAKADGMTSDE
-322 GGNLVF
+322 GGNLIL
-328 TNKAAGGEAVN
+328 TNKAAGGETVN
-339 IYTMNSLSATPELFH
+339 IYTTNSLTAAPELFY
-354 SFTNETTFVVGSV
+354 SFTNESTLVVGNV

-392 ASIVT
+392 SGLVT
-397 QLVISG
+397 QLVIRG
-403 GQVVEQAVIDYAAV
+403 GQVVEKTSVDYLLV

-432 PVSLDPAGGVMV
+432 PVSVDLASGVMV

-449 SVTVGEDSHY
+449 SVTIGEDSHY
-459 YLAHIDGKMSKSEK
+459 YLAYIDGKMNKTEK

-485 NPNSMDAKRFNNATY
+485 SPNSMDAKRFNNATY
-500 LAHFI
+500 LAHFV
-505 TTQFPAWGQYPGL
+505 TTQFPAWGQNPGL
-518 YIYDISSP
+518 YIYDISTP
-526 ATIKTADPVVMNSAL
+526 ASIKAADPVVKNMAIT
-541 KQYNETNAEASNA
+541 QYNAQNAEASNA

-564 DGFKLFV
+564 DGFKMFV

>member
-1 MHLLNSIL
+1 
-9 NGDNLKDTI
+9 

-23 YLILGAVL
+23 YLILVAVL
-31 AMAVSCQEPQFIEP
+31 ALVASCQKPQFIPP
-45 TVDRQGITS
+45 TAERQGITS

-66 QELAKLNVTD
+66 QQLAKLDVTD
-76 ENMDYYVIEIPWFFP
+76 ENMDYFVIEIPWYFP
-91 EETEDPTTIYMSN
+91 EETEDPTTIYMSA
-104 LRIRAELAPNCKID
+104 LRIRAELAPNCKIE

-136 NKGESRDII
+136 NKGESRPIT

-152 FRRTDLI
+152 FRRTDLM
-159 SFNLLGTFPC
+159 SFNVVGTFPC
-169 EGFVDNDLRKIY
+169 EGFIDNELRKVY
-181 LFTNDDLTGYTA
+181 LFTNDDLSGYTA
-193 EVVPCVHA
+193 EATACVHA
-201 TIKNPEQLAKPKD
+201 NIKNPEELAKPKD
-214 YNKPQKITVVA
+214 YNKPQTITVIA
-225 HDGVTET
+225 QDGVTET

-247 FNAGSAK
+247 FNAESAK

-262 NIGFPA
+262 NLGFPA

-273 NPSVG
+273 NPSIA
-278 VLEGKLVINMG
+278 VLESKVVISMG
-289 NGTAPKYLNGVTG
+289 NGTAPKYLNGITG

-308 NIGAVQADGMTSDE
+308 NLGAAKADGMTSDE
-322 GGNLVF
+322 GGNLIL
-328 TNKAAGGEAVN
+328 TNKAAGGETVN
-339 IYTMNSLSATPELFH
+339 IYTTNSLTAAPELFY
-354 SFTNETTFVVGSV
+354 SFTNESTLVVGNV

-392 ASIVT
+392 TGLVT
-397 QLVISG
+397 QLVIRD
-403 GQVVEQAVIDYAAV
+403 GQVVEKTSVDYLSV

-432 PVSLDPAGGVMV
+432 PVSVDLASGVMV

-449 SVTVGEDSHY
+449 SVTIGEDSHY
-459 YLAHIDGKMSKSEK
+459 FLAYIDGKMNKTEK

-485 NPNSMDAKRFNNATY
+485 SPNSMDAKRFNNATY
-500 LAHFI
+500 LAHFV
-505 TTQFPAWGQYPGL
+505 TTQFPAWGQNPGL
-518 YIYDISSP
+518 YIYDISTP
-526 ATIKTADPVVMNSAL
+526 ASIKAADPVVKNMSIT
-541 KQYNETNAEASNA
+541 QYNAQNAEASNA

-564 DGFKLFV
+564 DGFKMFV

>member
-1 MHLLNSIL
+1 M
-9 NGDNLKDTI
+9 I
-18 MKKIY
+18 MKRIY
-23 YLILGAVL
+23 YIIFAAVL
-31 AMAVSCQEPQFIEP
+31 LLAASCQKPQFIEP
-45 TVDRQGITS
+45 TTERQGITS

-66 QELAKLNVTD
+66 QQLAKLDVTD

-104 LRIRAELAPNCKID
+104 LRIRAELAPDCRID

-136 NKGESRDII
+136 NKGENRDIV

-159 SFNLLGTFPC
+159 SFNVIGTFPC

-181 LFTNDDLTGYTA
+181 LFTNDDLNGYTA
-193 EVVPCVHA
+193 EAVTCVHA
-201 TIKNPEQLAKPKD
+201 SIKNPEQLAKPRD
-214 YNKPQKITVVA
+214 YNQPQTITVVA

-232 EYTITKEAPTKIPYG
+232 EYTITKENPTKIPYG
-247 FNAGSAK
+247 FNAESAK
-254 ELFSVNPG
+254 ELFSINPG
-262 NIGFPA
+262 NIGFPE
-268 YTELV
+268 YTAAV

-278 VLEGKLVINMG
+278 VLETKLVISMG
-289 NGTAPKYLNGVTG
+289 DGTAPKYLNGITG
-302 VLEGEL
+302 VLEGEINL
-308 NIGAVQADGMTSDE
+308 GAAKADGMTSDE
-322 GGNLVF
+322 AGNLIL
-328 TNKAAGGEAVN
+328 TNKAAGGENVN
-339 IYTMNSLSATPELFH
+339 IYTTNSLSAAPELYY
-354 SFTNETTFVVGSV
+354 SFTNETTFVVGNV
-367 VRVIGDIK
+367 VRVIGDVK
-375 SDARMIL
+375 TDARMIL
-382 THEGVSGVTS
+382 THEGVSGVTTCN
-392 ASIVT
+392 IVT
-397 QLVISG
+397 ELVIRG
-403 GQVVEQAVIDYAAV
+403 GQVVEQNVVDYSSA
-417 YPGWGETATHYAKVT
+417 YPGWGETAIHYAKVT
-432 PVSLDPAGGVMV
+432 PVSVDPANGVMI
-444 SHYGN
+444 SSYSN

-459 YLAHIDGKMSKSEK
+459 YLAYIDGKMSKSEK

-485 NPNSMDAKRFNNATY
+485 NPNSMDAKRYNNATY

-518 YIYDISSP
+518 YIYDISNPS
-526 ATIKTADPVVMNSAL
+526 TIKTADPVVMNSAL
-541 KQYNETNAEASNA
+541 TQYNETNAEASN
-554 SGDVVISQSA
+554 SCGDVVISQSA

-576 YAQTIG
+576 YGQTIG

>member
-1 MHLLNSIL
+1 
-9 NGDNLKDTI
+9 
-18 MKKIY
+18 MKRIY
-23 YLILGAVL
+23 YIIFAAVL
-31 AMAVSCQEPQFIEP
+31 LLAASCQKPQFIEP
-45 TVDRQGITS
+45 TTERQGITS

-66 QELAKLNVTD
+66 QQLAKLDVTD

-104 LRIRAELAPNCKID
+104 LRIRAELAPDCRID

-136 NKGESRDII
+136 NKGESRDIV

-159 SFNLLGTFPC
+159 SFNVIGTFPC

-181 LFTNDDLTGYTA
+181 LFTNDDLNGYTA
-193 EVVPCVHA
+193 EAVTCVHA
-201 TIKNPEQLAKPKD
+201 SIKNPEQLAKPRD
-214 YNKPQKITVVA
+214 YNQPQTITVVA

-232 EYTITKEAPTKIPYG
+232 EYTITKENPTKIPYG
-247 FNAGSAK
+247 FNAESAK
-254 ELFSVNPG
+254 ELFSINPG
-262 NIGFPA
+262 NIGFPE
-268 YTELV
+268 YTAAV

-278 VLEGKLVINMG
+278 VLETKLVISMG
-289 NGTAPKYLNGVTG
+289 DGTAPKYLNGITG
-302 VLEGEL
+302 VLEGEINL
-308 NIGAVQADGMTSDE
+308 GAAKADGMTSDE
-322 GGNLVF
+322 AGNLIL
-328 TNKAAGGEAVN
+328 TNKAAGGETVN
-339 IYTMNSLSATPELFH
+339 IYTTNSLSAAPELYY
-354 SFTNETTFVVGSV
+354 SFTNETTFVVGNV
-367 VRVIGDIK
+367 VRVIGDVK
-375 SDARMIL
+375 TDARMIL
-382 THEGVSGVTS
+382 THEGVSGVTTC
-392 ASIVT
+392 SIVT
-397 QLVISG
+397 ELVIRG
-403 GQVVEQAVIDYAAV
+403 GQVVEQNVVDYSSA
-417 YPGWGETATHYAKVT
+417 YPGWGETAIHYAKVT
-432 PVSLDPAGGVMV
+432 PVSLDPANGVMI
-444 SHYGN
+444 SSYSN

-459 YLAHIDGKMSKSEK
+459 YLAYIDGKMSKSEK

-485 NPNSMDAKRFNNATY
+485 NPNSMDAKRYNNATY

-518 YIYDISSP
+518 YIYDISNPS
-526 ATIKTADPVVMNSAL
+526 TIKTADPVVMNSAL
-541 KQYNETNAEASNA
+541 TQYNETNAEASN
-554 SGDVVISQSA
+554 SCGDVVISQSA

>member
-1 MHLLNSIL
+1 M
-9 NGDNLKDTI
+9 I
-18 MKKIY
+18 MKRIY
-23 YLILGAVL
+23 YIIFAAVL
-31 AMAVSCQEPQFIEP
+31 LLAASCQKPQFIEP
-45 TVDRQGITS
+45 TTERQGITS

-66 QELAKLNVTD
+66 QQLAKLDVTD

-104 LRIRAELAPNCKID
+104 LRIRAELAPDCRID

-136 NKGESRDII
+136 NKGESRDIV

-159 SFNLLGTFPC
+159 SFNVIGTFPC

-181 LFTNDDLTGYTA
+181 LFTNDDLNGYTA
-193 EVVPCVHA
+193 EAVTCVHA
-201 TIKNPEQLAKPKD
+201 SIKNPEQLAKPRD
-214 YNKPQKITVVA
+214 YNQPQTITVVA

-232 EYTITKEAPTKIPYG
+232 EYTITKENPTKIPYG
-247 FNAGSAK
+247 FNAESAK
-254 ELFSVNPG
+254 ELFSINPG
-262 NIGFPA
+262 NIGFPE
-268 YTELV
+268 YTAAV

-278 VLEGKLVINMG
+278 VLETKLVISMG
-289 NGTAPKYLNGVTG
+289 DGTAPKYLNGITG
-302 VLEGEL
+302 VLEGEINL
-308 NIGAVQADGMTSDE
+308 GAAKADGMTSDE
-322 GGNLVF
+322 AGNLIL
-328 TNKAAGGEAVN
+328 TNKAAGGETVN
-339 IYTMNSLSATPELFH
+339 IYTTNSLSAAPELYY
-354 SFTNETTFVVGSV
+354 SFTNETTFVVGNV
-367 VRVIGDIK
+367 VRVIGDVK
-375 SDARMIL
+375 TDARMIL
-382 THEGVSGVTS
+382 THEGVSGVTTCN
-392 ASIVT
+392 IVT
-397 QLVISG
+397 ELVIRG
-403 GQVVEQAVIDYAAV
+403 GQVVEQNVVDYSSA
-417 YPGWGETATHYAKVT
+417 YPGWGETAIHYAKVT
-432 PVSLDPAGGVMV
+432 PVSVDPANGVMI
-444 SHYGN
+444 SSYSN

-459 YLAHIDGKMSKSEK
+459 YLAYIDGKMSKSEK

-485 NPNSMDAKRFNNATY
+485 NPNSMDAKRYNNATY

-518 YIYDISSP
+518 YIYDISNPS
-526 ATIKTADPVVMNSAL
+526 TIKTADPVVMNSAL
-541 KQYNETNAEASNA
+541 TQYNETNAEASN
-554 SGDVVISQSA
+554 SCGDVVISQSA

-576 YAQTIG
+576 YGQTIG

>member
-1 MHLLNSIL
+1 
-9 NGDNLKDTI
+9 
-18 MKKIY
+18 MKRIY
-23 YLILGAVL
+23 YLILVAVL
-31 AMAVSCQEPQFIEP
+31 ALTASCQKPQFIEP
-45 TVDRQGITS
+45 TAERQGITS

-66 QELAKLNVTD
+66 QQLAKLDVTD
-76 ENMDYYVIEIPWFFP
+76 ESMDYFVIEIPWYFP
-91 EETEDPTTIYMSN
+91 EETEDPTTIYMSA

-136 NKGESRDII
+136 NKGESRPIT

-152 FRRTDLI
+152 FRRTDLM
-159 SFNLLGTFPC
+159 SFNVVGTFPC
-169 EGFVDNDLRKIY
+169 EGFIDNELRKVY
-181 LFTNDDLTGYTA
+181 LFTNDDLSGYTA
-193 EVVPCVHA
+193 EATACVHA
-201 TIKNPEQLAKPKD
+201 NIKNPEELAKPKD
-214 YNKPQKITVVA
+214 YNKPQTITVIA
-225 HDGVTET
+225 QDGVTET

-262 NIGFPA
+262 NLGFPA

-273 NPSVG
+273 NPSIA
-278 VLEGKLVINMG
+278 VLGTKVVISMG
-289 NGTAPKYLNGVTG
+289 NGTAPKYLNGITG

-308 NIGAVQADGMTSDE
+308 NLGAAKADGMTSDE
-322 GGNLVF
+322 GGNLIL
-328 TNKAAGGEAVN
+328 TNKAAGGETVN
-339 IYTMNSLSATPELFH
+339 IYTTNSLTAAPELFY
-354 SFTNETTFVVGSV
+354 SFTNESTLVVGNV

-382 THEGVSGVTS
+382 THEGVAGVTS
-392 ASIVT
+392 SGLVT
-397 QLVISG
+397 QLVIRG
-403 GQVVEQAVIDYAAV
+403 GQVVEKTSVDYLSV

-432 PVSLDPAGGVMV
+432 PVSVDLASGVMV

-449 SVTVGEDSHY
+449 SVTIGEDSHY
-459 YLAHIDGKMSKSEK
+459 YLAYIDGKMNKTEK

-485 NPNSMDAKRFNNATY
+485 SPNSMDAKRFNNATY
-500 LAHFI
+500 LAHFV
-505 TTQFPAWGQYPGL
+505 TTQFPAWGQNPGL
-518 YIYDISSP
+518 YIYDISTP
-526 ATIKTADPVVMNSAL
+526 ASIKAADPVVKNMSIT
-541 KQYNETNAEASNA
+541 QYNAQNAEASNA

-564 DGFKLFV
+564 DGFKMFV

>member
-1 MHLLNSIL
+1 
-9 NGDNLKDTI
+9 

-23 YLILGAVL
+23 YLILVAVL
-31 AMAVSCQEPQFIEP
+31 ALVASCQKPQFIPP
-45 TVDRQGITS
+45 TAERQGITS

-66 QELAKLNVTD
+66 QQLAKLDVTD
-76 ENMDYYVIEIPWFFP
+76 ENMDYFVIEIPWYFP
-91 EETEDPTTIYMSN
+91 EETEDPTTIYMSA

-136 NKGESRDII
+136 NKGESRPIT

-152 FRRTDLI
+152 FRRTDLM
-159 SFNLLGTFPC
+159 SFNVVGTFPC
-169 EGFVDNDLRKIY
+169 EGFIDNDLRKVY
-181 LFTNDDLTGYTA
+181 LFTNDDLSGYTA
-193 EVVPCVHA
+193 EATACVHA
-201 TIKNPEQLAKPKD
+201 SIKNPEELAKPKD
-214 YNKPQKITVVA
+214 YNKPQTITVIA
-225 HDGVTET
+225 QDGVTET

-247 FNAGSAK
+247 FNAESAK

-262 NIGFPA
+262 NLGFPA

-273 NPSVG
+273 NPSIA
-278 VLEGKLVINMG
+278 VLESKVVISMG
-289 NGTAPKYLNGVTG
+289 NGTAPKYLNGITG

-308 NIGAVQADGMTSDE
+308 NLGAAKADGMTSDE
-322 GGNLVF
+322 GGNLIL
-328 TNKAAGGEAVN
+328 TNKAAGGETVN
-339 IYTMNSLSATPELFH
+339 IYTTNSLAAAPELFY
-354 SFTNETTFVVGSV
+354 SFTNESTLVVGNV

-392 ASIVT
+392 TGLVT
-397 QLVISG
+397 QLVIRG
-403 GQVVEQAVIDYAAV
+403 GQVVEKTSVDYLSV

-432 PVSLDPAGGVMV
+432 PVSVDLASGVMV

-449 SVTVGEDSHY
+449 SVTIGEDSHY
-459 YLAHIDGKMSKSEK
+459 FLAYIDGKMNKTEK

-485 NPNSMDAKRFNNATY
+485 SPNSMDAKRFNNATY
-500 LAHFI
+500 LAHFV
-505 TTQFPAWGQYPGL
+505 TTQFPAWGQNPGL
-518 YIYDISSP
+518 YIYDISTP
-526 ATIKTADPVVMNSAL
+526 ASIKAADPVVKNMSIT
-541 KQYNETNAEASNA
+541 QYNAQNAEASNA

-564 DGFKLFV
+564 DGFKMFV

>member
-1 MHLLNSIL
+1 MN
-9 NGDNLKDTI
+9 

-23 YLILGAVL
+23 YLILVAVL
-31 AMAVSCQEPQFIEP
+31 ALVASCQKPQFIEP
-45 TVDRQGITS
+45 TAERQGITS

-66 QELAKLNVTD
+66 QQLAKLDVTD
-76 ENMDYYVIEIPWFFP
+76 ENMDYYVIEIPWYFP
-91 EETEDPTTIYMSN
+91 EETENPTTIYMSA
-104 LRIRAELAPNCKID
+104 LRIRAELAPNCSID

-136 NKGESRDII
+136 NKGESRPIT

-152 FRRTDLI
+152 FRRTDLM
-159 SFNLLGTFPC
+159 SFNVIGTFPC
-169 EGFVDNDLRKIY
+169 EGFIDNELRKIY
-181 LFTNDDLTGYTA
+181 LFTNDDLSGYTA
-193 EVVPCVHA
+193 EAVACVHA
-201 TIKNPEQLAKPKD
+201 TIKNPEELAKPKD
-214 YNKPQKITVVA
+214 YNQPQTITIVA
-225 HDGVTET
+225 QDGVTET

-247 FNAGSAK
+247 FNAKSAK

-262 NIGFPA
+262 NLGFPA

-273 NPSVG
+273 NPSIA
-278 VLEGKLVINMG
+278 VLESKVVISMG
-289 NGTAPKYLNGVTG
+289 NGTVPKYLNGITG

-308 NIGAVQADGMTSDE
+308 NLGAAKADGMTSDE
-322 GGNLVF
+322 GGNLIL
-328 TNKAAGGEAVN
+328 TNKAAGGETVN
-339 IYTMNSLSATPELFH
+339 IYTTNSLTAAPELFY
-354 SFTNETTFVVGSV
+354 SFTNESTLVVGNV

-392 ASIVT
+392 SGLVT
-397 QLVISG
+397 QLVIRG
-403 GQVVEQAVIDYAAV
+403 GQVVEKTSVDYLSV

-432 PVSLDPAGGVMV
+432 PVSVDLASGVMV

-449 SVTVGEDSHY
+449 SVTIGDDSHY
-459 YLAHIDGKMSKSEK
+459 YLAYIDGKMNKTEK
-473 DLFDV
+473 DLFDIN
-478 DYCNWGK
+478 YCNWGK
-485 NPNSMDAKRFNNATY
+485 NPNSMDAKRYNNATY
-500 LAHFI
+500 LAHFV
-505 TTQFPAWGQYPGL
+505 TTQFPAWGQDPGL
-518 YIYDISSP
+518 YIYDISTP
-526 ATIKTADPVVMNSAL
+526 ASIKAADPVVMNM
-541 KQYNETNAEASNA
+541 KITQYNSQNAEESNA

-564 DGFKLFV
+564 DGFKMFV
-571 YYFDH
+571 YFFDH

>member
-1 MHLLNSIL
+1 
-9 NGDNLKDTI
+9 
-18 MKKIY
+18 MKRIY
-23 YLILGAVL
+23 YIIFAAVL
-31 AMAVSCQEPQFIEP
+31 LLAASCQKPQFIEP
-45 TVDRQGITS
+45 TTERQGITS

-66 QELAKLNVTD
+66 QQLAKLDVTD

-104 LRIRAELAPNCKID
+104 LRIRAELAPDCRID

-136 NKGESRDII
+136 NKGESRDIV

-159 SFNLLGTFPC
+159 SFNVIGTFPC

-181 LFTNDDLTGYTA
+181 LFTNDDLNGYTA
-193 EVVPCVHA
+193 EAVTCVHA
-201 TIKNPEQLAKPKD
+201 SIKNPEQLAKPRD
-214 YNKPQKITVVA
+214 YNQPQTITVVA

-232 EYTITKEAPTKIPYG
+232 EYTITKENPTKIPYG
-247 FNAGSAK
+247 FNAESAK
-254 ELFSVNPG
+254 ELFSINPG
-262 NIGFPA
+262 NLGFPE
-268 YTELV
+268 YTAAV

-278 VLEGKLVINMG
+278 VLETKLVISMG
-289 NGTAPKYLNGVTG
+289 DGTAPKYLNGITG

-308 NIGAVQADGMTSDE
+308 NLGAAKADGMTSDE
-322 GGNLVF
+322 AGNLIL
-328 TNKAAGGEAVN
+328 TNKAAGGEVVN
-339 IYTMNSLSATPELFH
+339 IYTTNSLSAAPELYY
-354 SFTNETTFVVGSV
+354 SFTNETTFVVGNV
-367 VRVIGDIK
+367 VRVIGDVK
-375 SDARMIL
+375 TDARMIL
-382 THEGVSGVTS
+382 THEGVSGVTTC
-392 ASIVT
+392 SIVT
-397 QLVISG
+397 ELVIRG
-403 GQVVEQAVIDYAAV
+403 GQVVEQNVVDYSSA
-417 YPGWGETATHYAKVT
+417 YPGWGETAIHYAKVT
-432 PVSLDPAGGVMV
+432 PVSVDPANGVMI
-444 SHYGN
+444 SSYSN

-459 YLAHIDGKMSKSEK
+459 YLAYIDGKMSKSEK

-485 NPNSMDAKRFNNATY
+485 NPNSMDAKRYNNATY

-518 YIYDISSP
+518 YIYDISNPS
-526 ATIKTADPVVMNSAL
+526 TIKTADPVVMNSAL
-541 KQYNETNAEASNA
+541 TQYNETNAEASN
-554 SGDVVISQSA
+554 SCGDVVISQSA

-576 YAQTIG
+576 YGQTIG

>member
-1 MHLLNSIL
+1 MN
-9 NGDNLKDTI
+9 

-23 YLILGAVL
+23 YLILVAVL
-31 AMAVSCQEPQFIEP
+31 ALAASCQKPQFIEP
-45 TVDRQGITS
+45 TAERQGITS

-66 QELAKLNVTD
+66 QQLAKLDVTD
-76 ENMDYYVIEIPWFFP
+76 ENMDYFVIEIPWYFP
-91 EETEDPTTIYMSN
+91 EETEDPTTIYMSA

-136 NKGESRDII
+136 NKGESRPIT

-152 FRRTDLI
+152 FRRTDLM
-159 SFNLLGTFPC
+159 SFNVVGTFPC
-169 EGFVDNDLRKIY
+169 EGFIDNELRKVY
-181 LFTNDDLTGYTA
+181 LFTNDDLSGYTA
-193 EVVPCVHA
+193 EATACVHA
-201 TIKNPEQLAKPKD
+201 TIKNPEELAKPKD
-214 YNKPQKITVVA
+214 YNKPQTITVIA
-225 HDGVTET
+225 QDGVTET

-247 FNAGSAK
+247 FNAASAK

-262 NIGFPA
+262 NLGFPA

-273 NPSVG
+273 NPSIA
-278 VLEGKLVINMG
+278 VLETKVVISMG
-289 NGTAPKYLNGVTG
+289 NGTAPKYLNGITG

-308 NIGAVQADGMTSDE
+308 NLGAAKADGMTSDE
-322 GGNLVF
+322 GGNLIL
-328 TNKAAGGEAVN
+328 TNKAAGGETVN
-339 IYTMNSLSATPELFH
+339 IYTTNSLTAAPELFY
-354 SFTNETTFVVGSV
+354 SFTNESTLVVGNV

-382 THEGVSGVTS
+382 THEGVAGVTS
-392 ASIVT
+392 SGLVT
-397 QLVISG
+397 QLVIRG
-403 GQVVEQAVIDYAAV
+403 GQVVEKTTVDYLSV

-432 PVSLDPAGGVMV
+432 PVSVDLASGVMV

-449 SVTVGEDSHY
+449 SVTIGEDSHY
-459 YLAHIDGKMSKSEK
+459 YLAYIDGKMNKTEK

-485 NPNSMDAKRFNNATY
+485 SPNSMDAKRFNNATY
-500 LAHFI
+500 LAHFV
-505 TTQFPAWGQYPGL
+505 TTQFPAWGQNPGL
-518 YIYDISSP
+518 YIYDISTP
-526 ATIKTADPVVMNSAL
+526 ASIKAADPVVKNMAIT
-541 KQYNETNAEASNA
+541 QYNVQNAEASNA

-564 DGFKLFV
+564 DGFKMFV

>member
-1 MHLLNSIL
+1 
-9 NGDNLKDTI
+9 
-18 MKKIY
+18 MKRIY
-23 YLILGAVL
+23 YIIFAAVL
-31 AMAVSCQEPQFIEP
+31 LLAASCQKPQFIEP
-45 TVDRQGITS
+45 TTERQGITS

-66 QELAKLNVTD
+66 QQLAKLDVTD

-104 LRIRAELAPNCKID
+104 LRIRAELAPDCRID

-136 NKGESRDII
+136 NKGESRDIV

-159 SFNLLGTFPC
+159 SFNVIGTFPC

-181 LFTNDDLTGYTA
+181 LFTNDDLNGYTA
-193 EVVPCVHA
+193 EAVTCVHA
-201 TIKNPEQLAKPKD
+201 SIKNPEQLAKPRD
-214 YNKPQKITVVA
+214 YNQPQTITVVA

-232 EYTITKEAPTKIPYG
+232 EYTITKENPTKIPYG
-247 FNAGSAK
+247 FNAESAK
-254 ELFSVNPG
+254 ELFSINPG
-262 NIGFPA
+262 NIGFPE
-268 YTELV
+268 YTAAV

-278 VLEGKLVINMG
+278 VLETKLVISMG
-289 NGTAPKYLNGVTG
+289 DGTAPKYLNGITG
-302 VLEGEL
+302 VLEGEINL
-308 NIGAVQADGMTSDE
+308 GAAKADGMTSDE
-322 GGNLVF
+322 AGNLVL
-328 TNKAAGGEAVN
+328 TNKAAGGEVVN
-339 IYTMNSLSATPELFH
+339 IYTTNSLSAAPELYY
-354 SFTNETTFVVGSV
+354 SFTNETTFVVGNV
-367 VRVIGDIK
+367 VRVIGDVK
-375 SDARMIL
+375 TDARMIL
-382 THEGVSGVTS
+382 THEGVAGVTTC
-392 ASIVT
+392 SIVT
-397 QLVISG
+397 ELVVRG
-403 GQVVEQAVIDYAAV
+403 GQVVEQNVVDYSSA
-417 YPGWGETATHYAKVT
+417 YPGWGETAIHYAKVT
-432 PVSLDPAGGVMV
+432 PVSVDPANGVMI
-444 SHYGN
+444 SSYSN
-449 SVTVGEDSHY
+449 SVMVGEDSHY
-459 YLAHIDGKMSKSEK
+459 YLAYIDGKMSKSEK

-485 NPNSMDAKRFNNATY
+485 NPNSMDAKRYNNATY

-518 YIYDISSP
+518 YIYDISNPS
-526 ATIKTADPVVMNSAL
+526 TIKTADPVVMNSAL
-541 KQYNETNAEASNA
+541 TQYNETNAESSN
-554 SGDVVISQSA
+554 SCGDVVISQSA

-576 YAQTIG
+576 YGQTIG

>member
-1 MHLLNSIL
+1 MDMN
-9 NGDNLKDTI
+9 

-23 YLILGAVL
+23 YLIFVAVL
-31 AMAVSCQEPQFIEP
+31 GLAASCQDPQFIEP
-45 TVDRQGITS
+45 TAERQGITS

-66 QELAKLNVTD
+66 QQLAKLDVTD

-118 PPLTVLDLNQENK
+118 PPLTVLDLNQENR
-131 FTFTN
+131 FTFTD
-136 NKGESRDII
+136 NKGESRPIV

-159 SFNLLGTFPC
+159 SFNVVGTFPC
-169 EGFVDNDLRKIY
+169 EGFVDNDLRRIY
-181 LFTNDDLTGYTA
+181 LFTNDDLSGYTA
-193 EVVPCVHA
+193 EAVTCVHA
-201 TIKNPEQLAKPKD
+201 SIKNPSQLSVPKD
-214 YNKPQKITVVA
+214 YNQPQTITVVA

-232 EYTITKEAPTKIPYG
+232 EYTITKEAPSKIPYG
-247 FNAGSAK
+247 FNAESAK
-254 ELFSVNPG
+254 ELFSLNPG
-262 NIGFPA
+262 NLGFPA
-268 YTELV
+268 YSDAV
-273 NPSVG
+273 NPSVA
-278 VLEGKLVINMG
+278 VLEGKLVISMG

-308 NIGAVQADGMTSDE
+308 NLGAATADGMTSDE
-322 GGNLVF
+322 MGNLIL
-328 TNKAAGGEAVN
+328 TNKAAGGETVN
-339 IYTMNSLSATPELFH
+339 IYSTNALSAAPELFY
-354 SFTNETTFVVGSV
+354 SFTNETSFVVGNV
-367 VRVIGDIK
+367 VKVIGDIK
-375 SDARMIL
+375 SDARMML
-382 THEGVSGVTS
+382 THEGVSGVTTCS
-392 ASIVT
+392 LAT
-397 QLVISG
+397 ELVIRG
-403 GQVVEQAVIDYAAV
+403 GAVVEQNLIDYSSV
-417 YPGWGETATHYAKVT
+417 YPGWGETAIHYAKVT
-432 PVSLDPAGGVMV
+432 PVSVDPANGVMV

-459 YLAHIDGKMSKSEK
+459 YLAHIDGRMSKSEK

-485 NPNSMDAKRFNNATY
+485 NPNSMDAKRYNNATY

-505 TTQFPAWGQYPGL
+505 TSQFPAWGQWPGL
-518 YIYDISSP
+518 YIYDISNS
-526 ATIKTADPVVMNSAL
+526 ATIKSSDPVVMNSMI
-541 KQYNETNAEASNA
+541 KQYNEINAESSNA
-554 SGDVVISQSA
+554 CGDVIISQSA

>member
-1 MHLLNSIL
+1 MN
-9 NGDNLKDTI
+9 

-23 YLILGAVL
+23 YLILVAVL
-31 AMAVSCQEPQFIEP
+31 ALTASCQKPQFIEP
-45 TVDRQGITS
+45 TAERQGITS

-66 QELAKLNVTD
+66 QQLAKLDVTD
-76 ENMDYYVIEIPWFFP
+76 ENMDYFVIEIPWYFP
-91 EETEDPTTIYMSN
+91 EETEDPTTIYMSA

-136 NKGESRDII
+136 NKGESRPIT

-152 FRRTDLI
+152 FRRTDLM
-159 SFNLLGTFPC
+159 SFNVVGTFPC
-169 EGFVDNDLRKIY
+169 EGFIDNELRKVY
-181 LFTNDDLTGYTA
+181 LFTNDDLSGYTA
-193 EVVPCVHA
+193 EATACVHA
-201 TIKNPEQLAKPKD
+201 NIKNPEELAKPKD
-214 YNKPQKITVVA
+214 YNKPQTITVIA
-225 HDGVTET
+225 QDGVTET

-262 NIGFPA
+262 NLGFPA

-273 NPSVG
+273 NPSIA
-278 VLEGKLVINMG
+278 VLGTKVVISMG
-289 NGTAPKYLNGVTG
+289 NGTAPKYLNGITG

-308 NIGAVQADGMTSDE
+308 NLGAAKADGMTSDE
-322 GGNLVF
+322 GGNLIL
-328 TNKAAGGEAVN
+328 TNKAAGGETVN
-339 IYTMNSLSATPELFH
+339 IYTTNSLTAAPELFY
-354 SFTNETTFVVGSV
+354 SFTNESTLVVGNV

-382 THEGVSGVTS
+382 THEGVAGVTS
-392 ASIVT
+392 SGLVT
-397 QLVISG
+397 QLVIRG
-403 GQVVEQAVIDYAAV
+403 GQVVEKTSVDYLSV

-432 PVSLDPAGGVMV
+432 PVSVDLASGVMV

-449 SVTVGEDSHY
+449 SVTIGEDSHY
-459 YLAHIDGKMSKSEK
+459 YLAYIDGKMNKTEK

-485 NPNSMDAKRFNNATY
+485 SPNSMDAKRFNNATY
-500 LAHFI
+500 LAHFV
-505 TTQFPAWGQYPGL
+505 TTQFPAWGQNPGL
-518 YIYDISSP
+518 YIYDISTP
-526 ATIKTADPVVMNSAL
+526 ASIKAADPVVKNMSIT
-541 KQYNETNAEASNA
+541 QYNAQNAEESNA

-564 DGFKLFV
+564 DGFKMFV